1 MDQEII
7 VAGLALVGSL
17 SGTYFA
23 NRRATA
29 LIAYRLEQLEK
40 KVNQHNSVIERQ
52 YELEKK
58 ICGARAGLCRC
69 LPPHRGAGERSM
81 SMSEFVTWEA
91 LGGYAGAVMMVTL
104 ITQFLKG
111 TPLGK
116 WSSQLVAYVIAVVLL
131 IGAEIFG
138 GQPVTV
144 QGVTLCLLNA
154 VIVALAA
161 NGCTMLPPKA
171 KKTASYQHEE

>member
-1 MDQEII
+1 
-7 VAGLALVGSL
+7 
-17 SGTYFA
+17 
-23 NRRATA
+23 
-29 LIAYRLEQLEK
+29 
-40 KVNQHNSVIERQ
+40 
-52 YELEKK
+52 
-58 ICGARAGLCRC
+58 
-69 LPPHRGAGERSM
+69 
-81 SMSEFVTWEA
+81 MSEFVTWEA

-131 IGAEIFG
+131 IGAEIFDGAVIGGIAMFG

-161 NGCTMLPPKA
+161 NGMYDAAAKG

>member
-1 MDQEII
+1 
-7 VAGLALVGSL
+7 
-17 SGTYFA
+17 
-23 NRRATA
+23 
-29 LIAYRLEQLEK
+29 
-40 KVNQHNSVIERQ
+40 
-52 YELEKK
+52 
-58 ICGARAGLCRC
+58 
-69 LPPHRGAGERSM
+69 
-81 SMSEFVTWEA
+81 MSEFVTWEA

-144 QGVTLCLLNA
+144 QGDPVPAERGHCGAGGQRDVRCSRQRQKDGELSA
-154 VIVALAA
+154 
-161 NGCTMLPPKA
+161 
-171 KKTASYQHEE
+171 

>member
-1 MDQEII
+1 
-7 VAGLALVGSL
+7 
-17 SGTYFA
+17 
-23 NRRATA
+23 
-29 LIAYRLEQLEK
+29 
-40 KVNQHNSVIERQ
+40 
-52 YELEKK
+52 
-58 ICGARAGLCRC
+58 
-69 LPPHRGAGERSM
+69 
-81 SMSEFVTWEA
+81 
-91 LGGYAGAVMMVTL
+91 MMVTL

-154 VIVALAA
+154 VIVALAT
-161 NGCTMLPPKA
+161 NGMYDAAAKG

>member
-1 MDQEII
+1 
-7 VAGLALVGSL
+7 
-17 SGTYFA
+17 
-23 NRRATA
+23 
-29 LIAYRLEQLEK
+29 
-40 KVNQHNSVIERQ
+40 
-52 YELEKK
+52 
-58 ICGARAGLCRC
+58 
-69 LPPHRGAGERSM
+69 M

-161 NGCTMLPPKA
+161 SGMYDAAAKG

>member
-1 MDQEII
+1 
-7 VAGLALVGSL
+7 
-17 SGTYFA
+17 
-23 NRRATA
+23 
-29 LIAYRLEQLEK
+29 
-40 KVNQHNSVIERQ
+40 
-52 YELEKK
+52 
-58 ICGARAGLCRC
+58 
-69 LPPHRGAGERSM
+69 
-81 SMSEFVTWEA
+81 MSEFVTWEA

-116 WSSQLVAYVIAVVLL
+116 WSRQLEAYVIAVVLL

-161 NGCTMLPPKA
+161 NGMYDAAAKG
-171 KKTASYQHEE
+171 KKTESYQHEE

>member
-1 MDQEII
+1 
-7 VAGLALVGSL
+7 
-17 SGTYFA
+17 
-23 NRRATA
+23 
-29 LIAYRLEQLEK
+29 
-40 KVNQHNSVIERQ
+40 
-52 YELEKK
+52 
-58 ICGARAGLCRC
+58 
-69 LPPHRGAGERSM
+69 M

-161 NGCTMLPPKA
+161 NGMYDAAA
-171 KKTASYQHEE
+171 KGKMTASYQHEE

>member
-1 MDQEII
+1 
-7 VAGLALVGSL
+7 
-17 SGTYFA
+17 
-23 NRRATA
+23 
-29 LIAYRLEQLEK
+29 
-40 KVNQHNSVIERQ
+40 
-52 YELEKK
+52 
-58 ICGARAGLCRC
+58 
-69 LPPHRGAGERSM
+69 
-81 SMSEFVTWEA
+81 MSEFVTWEA

-138 GQPVTV
+138 GQPVT
-144 QGVTLCLLNA
+144 LCLLNA

-161 NGCTMLPPKA
+161 NGMYDAAAKG
-171 KKTASYQHEE
+171 KKTESYQHEE

>member
-1 MDQEII
+1 
-7 VAGLALVGSL
+7 
-17 SGTYFA
+17 
-23 NRRATA
+23 
-29 LIAYRLEQLEK
+29 
-40 KVNQHNSVIERQ
+40 
-52 YELEKK
+52 
-58 ICGARAGLCRC
+58 
-69 LPPHRGAGERSM
+69 
-81 SMSEFVTWEA
+81 MSEFVTWEA

-161 NGCTMLPPKA
+161 NGMYDAAA
-171 KKTASYQHEE
+171 KGKKRTHVGFSDYLTGLISKRRSMGTWRA

>member
-1 MDQEII
+1 
-7 VAGLALVGSL
+7 
-17 SGTYFA
+17 
-23 NRRATA
+23 
-29 LIAYRLEQLEK
+29 
-40 KVNQHNSVIERQ
+40 
-52 YELEKK
+52 
-58 ICGARAGLCRC
+58 
-69 LPPHRGAGERSM
+69 M

-161 NGCTMLPPKA
+161 NGMYDAAA
-171 KKTASYQHEE
+171 KGKRRRAISMRSKSKKENPCRVLRLFDRSDF

>member
-1 MDQEII
+1 
-7 VAGLALVGSL
+7 
-17 SGTYFA
+17 
-23 NRRATA
+23 
-29 LIAYRLEQLEK
+29 
-40 KVNQHNSVIERQ
+40 
-52 YELEKK
+52 
-58 ICGARAGLCRC
+58 
-69 LPPHRGAGERSM
+69 
-81 SMSEFVTWEA
+81 MSEFVTWEA

-144 QGVTLCLLNA
+144 QGLTLCLRNA
-154 VIVALAA
+154 VIGAGAA
-161 NGCTMLPPKA
+161 NGMYDAAAKG

>member
-1 MDQEII
+1 MELP
-7 VAGLALVGSL
+7 VLSVYLVQG
-17 SGTYFA
+17 F
-23 NRRATA
+23 
-29 LIAYRLEQLEK
+29 
-40 KVNQHNSVIERQ
+40 
-52 YELEKK
+52 
-58 ICGARAGLCRC
+58 
-69 LPPHRGAGERSM
+69 
-81 SMSEFVTWEA
+81 
-91 LGGYAGAVMMVTL
+91 

-161 NGCTMLPPKA
+161 NGMYDAAAKG
-171 KKTASYQHEE
+171 KKTESYQHEE

>member
-1 MDQEII
+1 
-7 VAGLALVGSL
+7 
-17 SGTYFA
+17 
-23 NRRATA
+23 
-29 LIAYRLEQLEK
+29 
-40 KVNQHNSVIERQ
+40 
-52 YELEKK
+52 
-58 ICGARAGLCRC
+58 
-69 LPPHRGAGERSM
+69 
-81 SMSEFVTWEA
+81 MSEFVTWEA

-154 VIVALAA
+154 VIVARAA
-161 NGCTMLPPKA
+161 NGMYDAAAKG

>member
-1 MDQEII
+1 
-7 VAGLALVGSL
+7 
-17 SGTYFA
+17 
-23 NRRATA
+23 
-29 LIAYRLEQLEK
+29 
-40 KVNQHNSVIERQ
+40 
-52 YELEKK
+52 
-58 ICGARAGLCRC
+58 
-69 LPPHRGAGERSM
+69 
-81 SMSEFVTWEA
+81 MSEFVTWEA

-161 NGCTMLPPKA
+161 NWMYHAAAKG

>member
-1 MDQEII
+1 
-7 VAGLALVGSL
+7 
-17 SGTYFA
+17 
-23 NRRATA
+23 
-29 LIAYRLEQLEK
+29 
-40 KVNQHNSVIERQ
+40 
-52 YELEKK
+52 
-58 ICGARAGLCRC
+58 
-69 LPPHRGAGERSM
+69 M

-104 ITQFLKG
+104 ITQCLKG

-161 NGCTMLPPKA
+161 NGMYDDAAKG
-171 KKTASYQHEE
+171 KKTASYQHEEQK

>member
-1 MDQEII
+1 
-7 VAGLALVGSL
+7 
-17 SGTYFA
+17 
-23 NRRATA
+23 
-29 LIAYRLEQLEK
+29 
-40 KVNQHNSVIERQ
+40 
-52 YELEKK
+52 
-58 ICGARAGLCRC
+58 
-69 LPPHRGAGERSM
+69 
-81 SMSEFVTWEA
+81 MSEFVTWEA

-144 QGVTLCLLNA
+144 QGGHRSSPWYHKDGLGKPWYCFHSGSS
-154 VIVALAA
+154 I
-161 NGCTMLPPKA
+161 
-171 KKTASYQHEE
+171 

>member
-1 MDQEII
+1 
-7 VAGLALVGSL
+7 
-17 SGTYFA
+17 
-23 NRRATA
+23 
-29 LIAYRLEQLEK
+29 
-40 KVNQHNSVIERQ
+40 
-52 YELEKK
+52 
-58 ICGARAGLCRC
+58 
-69 LPPHRGAGERSM
+69 
-81 SMSEFVTWEA
+81 MSEFVTWEA
-91 LGGYAGAVMMVTL
+91 LGGYAGAV
-104 ITQFLKG
+104 QFLKG

-161 NGCTMLPPKA
+161 NGMYDAAAKG